1 MTEME
6 ISGVLETLE
15 WIPGKFVGV
24 ETMVTLMPR
33 QARRWERSS
42 IVRVWPCAMKWKITI
57 RRGGV
62 ADSIL
67 DGGESVG

>member
-6 ISGVLETLE
+6 ISRVLETLE
-15 WIPGKFVGV
+15 WIPRKFSGV
-24 ETMVTLMPR
+24 VMMVTLMPR
-33 QARRWERSS
+33 QARRQERSS
-42 IVRVWPCAMKWKITI
+42 IGRAWPCSMKGKITI

-67 DGGESVG
+67 DGGDRLG